1 MKISLIQMN
10 SQNDK
15 AVNLQKAANLIE
27 TAIKDENPQ
36 LVVLPDY
43 SRFWT
48 MPEMPCTRVPKY
60 FRVAKPGPFSQQPQP
75 GMA

>member
-15 AVNLQKAANLIE
+15 AVNLQKAAILIE

-36 LVVLPDY
+36 LVVLP
-43 SRFWT
+43 
-48 MPEMPCTRVPKY
+48 E
-60 FRVAKPGPFSQQPQP
+60 FRVSGR
-75 GMA
+75 